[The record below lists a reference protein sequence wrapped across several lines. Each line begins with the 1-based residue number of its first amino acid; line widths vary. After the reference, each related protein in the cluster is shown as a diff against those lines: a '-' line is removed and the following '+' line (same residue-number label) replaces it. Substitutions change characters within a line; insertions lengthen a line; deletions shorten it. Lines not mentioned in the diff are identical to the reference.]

1 MRRVLLSFA
10 FAAMML
16 PASAGAQ
23 EWRMAPEYDV
33 LLSTY
38 DIGPDEIRLKA
49 GAPIRLRFV
58 NNSNQT
64 LRFAAEGFFKDAQL
78 RRRDN
83 ALVKGG
89 EIAVP
94 ALSTRTVVVVPKPGR
109 YRMSGGSL
117 IHRMLGMNGKIIV
130 E

>member
-1 MRRVLLSFA
+1 MRRFTVPLALAAALLSGG
-10 FAAMML
+10 
-16 PASAGAQ
+16 AGAQ
-23 EWRMAPEYDV
+23 EWRMAAEYDV
-33 LLSTY
+33 LLTAY
-38 DIGPDEIRLKA
+38 DIEPGEIRLKA
-49 GAPIRLRFV
+49 GEPVRLRFV
-58 NNSNQT
+58 NTSNQA
-64 LRFAAEGFFKDAQL
+64 LRFSAEDFFGEAQL
-78 RRRDN
+78 RRRDGN
-83 ALVKGG
+83 VVKKG